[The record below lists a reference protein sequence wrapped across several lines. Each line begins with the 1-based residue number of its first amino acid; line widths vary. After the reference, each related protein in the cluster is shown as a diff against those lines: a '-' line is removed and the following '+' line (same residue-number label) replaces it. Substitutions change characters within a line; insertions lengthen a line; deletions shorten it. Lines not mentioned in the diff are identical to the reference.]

1 MKCKNKQ
8 MSTTNQSYYDILG
21 VSNNAT
27 EHDIKRAYRA
37 LSLKYHPDRN
47 KNTDAVQHFQKIG
60 EAYETL
66 SDPHKKSI
74 YDAELNG
81 FGGGFGE
88 SFFRDMGNG
97 SVHFTHTGGMG
108 GMPSEL
114 NDIFNIVFGRGGG
127 GMEGMNSPDIHFF
140 HNEMPFGGPRMF
152 NINNLQKPPP
162 ILKNINITLEQAY
175 SGLTIPLKIERKVET
190 NDNIEKETIY
200 VDIPAGTDENEIII
214 LRNSGHVINEN
225 IKGDIKITV
234 NIDDHSLFRRYGT
247 DIVIKKKITLK
258 EALCG
263 FSFEF
268 THLNGKNLC
277 INNNSV
283 SNRTIIKPQFKK
295 IIPNMGMVRNNLS
308 GNMIIEFD
316 VEFPNILTEE
326 QVRKLEEIL

>member
-1 MKCKNKQ
+1 V
-8 MSTTNQSYYDILG
+8 
-21 VSNNAT
+21 VSLPW
-27 EHDIKRAYRA
+27 YR
-37 LSLKYHPDRN
+37 LSLGPRGHRHYS
-47 KNTDAVQHFQKIG
+47 VQQIG
-60 EAYETL
+60 EAYEIL
-66 SDPHKKSI
+66 SDSHKKSM

-81 FGGGFGE
+81 FGGGLGD

-97 SVHFTHTGGMG
+97 SVHFTHTGGMS
-108 GMPSEL
+108 GMPPDL
-114 NDIFNIVFGRGGG
+114 NNIFNMVFGKGG
-127 GMEGMNSPDIHFF
+127 GMEGPDIHFF

-162 ILKNINITLEQAY
+162 IIKNINITLEQSY
-175 SGLTIPLKIERKVET
+175 SGVTIPLKIERKVET
-190 NDNIEKETIY
+190 NDNIENETIY

-225 IKGDIKITV
+225 IKGDIKITI
-234 NIDDHSLFRRYGT
+234 NIDNHSLFKRYGI

-283 SNRTIIKPQFKK
+283 LNRTIIKPQFKK
-295 IIPNMGMVRNNLS
+295 IIPNMGMVRNNVS

-316 VEFPNILTEE
+316 VEFPSTLTEE
-326 QVRKLEEIL
+326 QMRQLEDIL